1 MSKPLQILL
10 VEDNPQDAELTIHAL
25 KSCGLADDLVHVR
38 DGQEALDF
46 IFGTG
51 AHAGRDVRQ
60 QPRVVML
67 DLKLPKVDGIEVLR
81 QIRADERTKLLPVA
95 VFTSSREEI
104 DVRATYRLG
113 INSFV
118 VKPVDFESFSQ
129 AVSSLGH
136 YWLEWNESPPREP

>member
-1 MSKPLQILL
+1 MSKPPQILL
-10 VEDNPQDAELTIHAL
+10 VEDNPNDAELTIHAL
-25 KSCGLADDLVHVR
+25 KSCALADDLVHVR

-51 AHAGRDVRQ
+51 AHEGRDVLR

-67 DLKLPKVDGIEVLR
+67 DLKLPKLDGIEVLR
-81 QIRADERTKLLPVA
+81 HIRSDERTKLLPVA

-104 DVRATYRLG
+104 DVCAMYRLG
-113 INSFV
+113 ANSFV

-136 YWLEWNESPPREP
+136 YWLRWNEPPPGEP